1 MCKAVNRA
9 LIAFL
14 LILLGGCAFRPA
26 SVQSVVTPQ
35 PAPSP
40 VSEGTH
46 VILPEP
52 SSPPVAPVP
61 EITSATGAATSTAVH
76 KSVTPVAK
84 KYDYNWDVALKTLA
98 GDMQKN
104 VVVDRDDTIFVGLIR
119 NNTNGAID
127 LVQGRNKII
136 AALQHNGAYRVVS
149 AAQSHAVRQ
158 TLGLQTS
165 DTLSTAGKVTA
176 VARQCKARY
185 VVFPVMKG
193 NVKSPVLKFKMM
205 ETHSGEICFTS
216 RYPLHAVREL

>member
-1 MCKAVNRA
+1 MLFRRTLNYQGS
-9 LIAFL
+9 
-14 LILLGGCAFRPA
+14 GGQDVLSGTA
-26 SVQSVVTPQ
+26 SVQSVVTSP

-46 VILPEP
+46 AILPEP
-52 SSPPVAPVP
+52 ASPPVAPVP
-61 EITSATGAATSTAVH
+61 EVPSATGAASSAAAH
-76 KSVTPVAK
+76 KSVTPAAK
-84 KYDYNWDVALKTLA
+84 KYDYDWDVALRTLV

-104 VVVDRDDTIFVGLIR
+104 VVVDRDDTILVGLIR

-136 AALQHNGAYRVVS
+136 AALQHNGVFRGG

-158 TLGLQTS
+158 TLGLQIS

-176 VARQCKARY
+176 VTRQCKARY
-185 VVFPVMKG
+185 IVFPVMKG

-205 ETHSGEICFTS
+205 ETHNGEICFTS
-216 RYPLHAVREL
+216 RYPLHAVRVL